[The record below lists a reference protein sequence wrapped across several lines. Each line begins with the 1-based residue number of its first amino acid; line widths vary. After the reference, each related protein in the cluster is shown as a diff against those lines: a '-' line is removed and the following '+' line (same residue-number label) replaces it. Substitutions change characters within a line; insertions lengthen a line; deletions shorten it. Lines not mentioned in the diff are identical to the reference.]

1 MKILPLPSLKYLEEC
16 FELDPTSPSWL
27 RWKPRPRDHFK
38 SDLGMKM
45 GNSRTRNR
53 QVETKTTTGYYCV
66 MIDYKTYKCHRIV
79 YALHNKTTDFD
90 NKLIDH
96 IDCNRTNNN
105 PDNLRLVDK
114 TMNNINS
121 KINKSNTGYK
131 YIHYNEEEKCFIF
144 QMQLKYKKYY
154 FRSKDLKEAINYRKN
169 FIESN
174 SHKDFYHIIDKPL
187 DRFKLPCDDVNH
199 ATDDQSQIVASL

>member
-27 RWKPRPRDHFK
+27 RWKPRPREHFK
-38 SDLGMKM
+38 SDLDMKM

-53 QVETKTTTGYYCV
+53 QVETKTSTGYYCV

-79 YALHNKTTDFD
+79 YALYNKTTDFD

-105 PDNLRLVDK
+105 PDNLRLVDR
-114 TMNNINS
+114 TINNINS

-131 YIHYNEEEKCFIF
+131 YIHYDEKAGHFDCTI
-144 QMQLKYKKYY
+144 QLKYEKSR
-154 FRSKDLKEAINYRKN
+154 FTSKDLKEAIEFRNNEIKK
-169 FIESN
+169 S
-174 SHKDFYHIIDKPL
+174 SHKDYYNVVDKPL
-187 DRFKLPCDDVNH
+187 DRFKLPCDDNND
-199 ATDDQSQIVASL
+199 ATTS